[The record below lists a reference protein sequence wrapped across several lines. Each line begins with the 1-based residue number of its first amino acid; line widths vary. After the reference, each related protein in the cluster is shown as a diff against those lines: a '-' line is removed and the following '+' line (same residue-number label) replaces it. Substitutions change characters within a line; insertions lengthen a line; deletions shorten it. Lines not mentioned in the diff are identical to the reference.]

1 MLIDVT
7 QVGKLGMSYI
17 KGAPTLKVEKVK
29 CFEGTEKEYATTFF
43 SGAVHNSGTHID
55 TMSVIEIELDR
66 LIRKGIK
73 FDVSHIE
80 NRPIE
85 LRDLDLSMIEEGIYV
100 FFQTNWD
107 RYLDN
112 EKRYQDHPEV
122 SIEVINYLIDKKVN
136 MVGIDALGFG
146 RGKNHRFIDNLFAN
160 NNIYGIENLTNLSK
174 IPKKDFKV
182 YCMPIKIE
190 KLDALPTRILVE
202 F

>member
-7 QVGKLGMSYI
+7 QVGKLGMNYI

-29 CFEGTEKEYATTFF
+29 CFEGTEREYATTFF

-85 LRDLDLSMIEEGIYV
+85 LNDLDLSMIEEGIYV

-107 RYLDN
+107 KYLDD
-112 EKRYQDHPEV
+112 EKKYQ
-122 SIEVINYLIDKKVN
+122 II
-136 MVGIDALGFG
+136 
-146 RGKNHRFIDNLFAN
+146 
-160 NNIYGIENLTNLSK
+160 
-174 IPKKDFKV
+174 
-182 YCMPIKIE
+182 
-190 KLDALPTRILVE
+190 
-202 F
+202 